1 MRMSDAHRKI
11 KKQLD
16 ALAKKPK
23 VEFSIP
29 MLQKFAEGLTT
40 GRMKTDRI
48 TISDGM
54 VPGLRAIVRD
64 TGGISFHVQYTI
76 GKSRPYLKIGEV
88 PGTTIEQARK
98 LARTVL
104 ALAQQGI
111 DPQVGLHERLLR
123 ELAEQ
128 GPKWRP

>member
-1 MRMSDAHRKI
+1 MRMADAHRRL
-11 KKQLD
+11 KKQLVVP
-16 ALAKKPK
+16 AKNPS
-23 VEFSIP
+23 EFTIP
-29 MLQKFAEGLTT
+29 FLQKLAEGLTT

-48 TISDGM
+48 TISDDL

-88 PGTTIEQARK
+88 PGTTIEQARS
-98 LARTVL
+98 LAKTVL
-104 ALAQQGI
+104 ALARQGI
-111 DPQVGLHERLLR
+111 DPQSGLHERLLR

-128 GPKWRP
+128 GSKWRP

>member
-1 MRMSDAHRKI
+1 M
-11 KKQLD
+11 KKQIE
-16 ALAKKPK
+16 AFAKQPST
-23 VEFSIP
+23 FTISW
-29 MLQKFAEGLTT
+29 LQKLADGLTT
-40 GRMKTDRI
+40 GHMKTDRI
-48 TISDGM
+48 TISDDL

-98 LARTVL
+98 LARIVL
-104 ALAQQGI
+104 SLAKQGI
-111 DPQVGLHERLLR
+111 DPQSGLHERLLR

-128 GPKWRP
+128 GDKWRP

>member
-1 MRMSDAHRKI
+1 MN
-11 KKQLD
+11 
-16 ALAKKPK
+16 
-23 VEFSIP
+23 
-29 MLQKFAEGLTT
+29 
-40 GRMKTDRI
+40 TDRI
-48 TISDGM
+48 TVSDDM

-88 PGTTIEQARK
+88 PGTTIEQARA
-98 LARTVL
+98 LAKTVL
-104 ALAQQGI
+104 ALARQGI
-111 DPQVGLHERLLR
+111 DPQSGLHERLLR

>member
-1 MRMSDAHRKI
+1 MPDAHRKM

-16 ALAKKPK
+16 AMAKKPS
-23 VEFSIP
+23 EFTIAWF
-29 MLQKFAEGLTT
+29 QKLAEGLTT

-48 TISDGM
+48 TVSDDM
-54 VPGLRAIVRD
+54 VSGLRAIIRD

-88 PGTTIEQARK
+88 PGTTVEQARS

-111 DPQVGLHERLLR
+111 DPQSGLHERLLR